1 MRHRPL
7 RTFEELNTE
16 AQIHKEENENH
27 MEMSFACRRF
37 PFFSVPL
44 CLCVGRSRAIISHLL
59 SLTIVFLLATAPSAA
74 QERKQ
79 LPVSRPTQ
87 SECSGF
93 IAAAPVPKDIYVL
106 EGADDDFHE
115 RIRQYTAGDFI
126 YLRGNV
132 GGIAEG
138 TEFRLVR
145 PEKVAALPFFLRLTG
160 TNENI
165 IPPVS
170 WAPGQREQIR
180 KSGHPYDDAGR
191 ARVIRK
197 TPEAAVAQIT
207 FSCGPILRG
216 DIALLYQPRP
226 IPEYAAGVPFD
237 RFAAPNQKVR
247 GTIIGSPRNDSD
259 LGQGDLAYINRGSRD
274 GVHAGQVYRI
284 VHADR
289 GRPLFLYQG
298 LLHFPATPQESVGE
312 VVILSVEGKSAVAVV
327 VASTREIA
335 IGDAV
340 QLE

>member
-1 MRHRPL
+1 MTHRPL
-7 RTFEELNTE
+7 N
-16 AQIHKEENENH
+16 
-27 MEMSFACRRF
+27 
-37 PFFSVPL
+37 
-44 CLCVGRSRAIISHLL
+44 
-59 SLTIVFLLATAPSAA
+59 LTMVFLLAVALGAA
-74 QERKQ
+74 QDRKQ

-93 IAAAPVPKDIYVL
+93 IAASPVPKDVYVL

-115 RIRQYTAGDFI
+115 QIREFTTGDFI
-126 YLRGNV
+126 YLSGNV

-145 PEKVAALPFFLRLTG
+145 PEQVGALPFYLHRTG
-160 TNENI
+160 IDENI
-165 IPPVS
+165 IPPLS
-170 WAPGQREQIR
+170 WAAGQRRQIR

-216 DIALLYQPRP
+216 DIAILFRPRP
-226 IPEYAAGVPFD
+226 IPEYVAGVPFD
-237 RFAAPNQKVR
+237 RFAAPNQKLQ

-259 LGQGDLAYINRGSRD
+259 LGQGDLAYINRGSKD
-274 GVHAGQVYRI
+274 GVQAGQVYRI
-284 VHADR
+284 IHADPD
-289 GRPLFLYQG
+289 RPIFLYEG

-327 VASTREIA
+327 VASTREIS

>member
-1 MRHRPL
+1 MRNRPF
-7 RTFEELNTE
+7 RTCEELNTE
-16 AQIHKEENENH
+16 TQRHGEANENLLK
-27 MEMSFACRRF
+27 MWFVSRRV
-37 PFFSVPL
+37 PFFPVPP
-44 CLCVGRSRAIISHLL
+44 CLCVGRSLALISHLL
-59 SLTIVFLLATAPSAA
+59 SLSIVCGLAATLAAA
-74 QERKQ
+74 QEGKQ

-93 IAAAPVPKDIYVL
+93 IAAAPLPKDIYVL

-115 RIRQYTAGDFI
+115 RIREFSTGDFI

-145 PEKVAALPFFLRLTG
+145 PEKVAALPFFLHLTG
-160 TNENI
+160 IDENI
-165 IPPVS
+165 IPPIS
-170 WAPGQREQIR
+170 WAPGQRRQIR

-216 DIALLYQPRP
+216 DLAVLYQPRP

-237 RFAAPNQKVR
+237 RFAAPSQKLQ

-259 LGQGDLAYINRGSRD
+259 LAQGDLAYINLGSGD

-289 GRPLFLYQG
+289 ERPLFLYQS

-312 VVILSVEGKSAVAVV
+312 MVILFVEQKSAVAVV

-335 IGDAV
+335 IGDGV

>member
-7 RTFEELNTE
+7 
-16 AQIHKEENENH
+16 
-27 MEMSFACRRF
+27 
-37 PFFSVPL
+37 
-44 CLCVGRSRAIISHLL
+44 
-59 SLTIVFLLATAPSAA
+59 SLTFVFLFATAVGTA
-74 QERKQ
+74 QEGKQ

-93 IAAAPVPKDIYVL
+93 IAAAPLPKDVYVL
-106 EGADDDFHE
+106 DGADDDFHE
-115 RIRQYTAGDFI
+115 RIRQFTTGDLI
-126 YLRGNV
+126 YLRGDV

-145 PEKVAALPFFLRLTG
+145 PEKVGALPFFLHLSG
-160 TNENI
+160 TDENI
-165 IPPVS
+165 IPPMS
-170 WAPGQREQIR
+170 WAPGQRRLIR

-191 ARVIRK
+191 VRVIRK

-216 DIALLYQPRP
+216 DIAVLYQPRP
-226 IPEYAAGVPFD
+226 IPEYVAGVPFD
-237 RFAAPNQKVR
+237 RFAAPNQKLQ

-259 LGQGDLAYINRGSRD
+259 LAQGDLAYINRGSSD
-274 GVHAGQVYRI
+274 GVEAGQVYRV

-289 GRPLFLYQG
+289 ERPLFLYQG

-312 VVILSVEGKSAVAVV
+312 VVILFVEQKSAVAVV

>member
-1 MRHRPL
+1 MRHR
-7 RTFEELNTE
+7 
-16 AQIHKEENENH
+16 
-27 MEMSFACRRF
+27 
-37 PFFSVPL
+37 
-44 CLCVGRSRAIISHLL
+44 LL
-59 SLTIVFLLATAPSAA
+59 SLTTVFLLAAALGVA

-93 IAAAPVPKDIYVL
+93 IAATPVPKDIYVL
-106 EGADDDFHE
+106 EGADDDSHE
-115 RIRQYTAGDFI
+115 RIREFIAGDFI
-126 YLRGNV
+126 YLSGNV

-145 PEKVAALPFFLRLTG
+145 PERVAALPFFLHWAG

-170 WAPGQREQIR
+170 WARGQRGQIR
-180 KSGHPYDDAGR
+180 KAGHPYDDAGR

-226 IPEYAAGVPFD
+226 IPEYAVGVPFD
-237 RFAAPNQKVR
+237 RFAAPNQKVH

-259 LGQGDLAYINRGSRD
+259 LGQGDLAYINLGSRD
-274 GVHAGQVYRI
+274 GVQAGQVYRI

-289 GRPLFLYQG
+289 ERPLFLYQG
-298 LLHFPATPQESVGE
+298 LFHFPAIPQESVGE
-312 VVILSVEGKSAVAVV
+312 AVILTVEGKSAVAVV

>member
-1 MRHRPL
+1 MRYRPL
-7 RTFEELNTE
+7 
-16 AQIHKEENENH
+16 
-27 MEMSFACRRF
+27 S
-37 PFFSVPL
+37 
-44 CLCVGRSRAIISHLL
+44 L
-59 SLTIVFLLATAPSAA
+59 SIVFLLATAFGAA
-74 QERKQ
+74 QERKE

-115 RIRQYTAGDFI
+115 RIRQFTAGDFI

-138 TEFRLVR
+138 SEFRLVR
-145 PEKVAALPFFLRLTG
+145 PEKVAALPFLLHLTG
-160 TNENI
+160 TDENI

-170 WAPGQREQIR
+170 WAPGQRAQIR

-191 ARVIRK
+191 VRIIKK

-207 FSCGPILRG
+207 FACGPILRG
-216 DIALLYQPRP
+216 DIALLFHPRQ
-226 IPEYAAGVPFD
+226 IPEYAVGVPFD
-237 RFAAPNQKVR
+237 RFATPNQKLQ

-259 LGQGDLAYINRGSRD
+259 LGQGDLAYINRGSGD
-274 GVHAGQVYRI
+274 GVQVGQVYRI
-284 VHADR
+284 VHADP
-289 GRPLFLYQG
+289 GRPIFLLEG
-298 LLHFPATPQESVGE
+298 ILHFPATPQESVGQ
-312 VVILSVEGKSAVAVV
+312 VVILSVEQKSAVAVV